1 MFCAVYSMDPKL
13 FIPCLHHEGGK
24 GNRLADDFLE
34 ELLLS
39 VGFFIFIWDIFTSDK
54 PNDLF
59 LLQRTQTLSRDIF
72 FPQIILCFLKFQL
85 R

>member
-39 VGFFIFIWDIFTSDK
+39 VGFSIFIGDICTG
-54 PNDLF
+54 
-59 LLQRTQTLSRDIF
+59 LQTDGFSRKVKRRAL
-72 FPQIILCFLKFQL
+72 PS
-85 R
+85 